1 VYIWQLKIRLVA
13 DIEKLTIPEY
23 VFPSFK
29 DFAAHTALSFVDGV
43 GYTYQALGAEVA
55 RVQKLLRLYG
65 IDKGDKVAILSMNT
79 PYWGIAFFAI
89 TGMGAVAVPLLPDF
103 HQAEVTNI
111 LVHSESKAIFVSEA
125 LAYKVRGEN
134 SVANDILMIRID
146 DFVPI
151 NEVTFPVV
159 RPGID
164 VVEVLPDDLASIIYT
179 SGTTGRSKGVM
190 LSHKNVVSDAITSGK
205 IHYMNTADRMLSVLP
220 LSHAYE
226 NTLGLVLPLSG
237 GASVYYPGKPATA
250 SVLLP
255 ALKKVQPTAMLTVP
269 LIMEK
274 IFRSN
279 ILPTLTKN
287 KMMARVYSIPFFRK
301 VLHRIAGKKLMAT
314 FGNKLK
320 FFGVGGSKLDP
331 QVEKFLYEAKFPYA
345 IGYGLTETAPLLA
358 GFGPA
363 NQRLYSTGKPGIGV
377 EVKLYDV
384 NPVTGEGEIIARGPN
399 VMKGYYKEPELTRT
413 VIDADGW
420 FHTGDI
426 GLFDKH
432 GVLFIKGRIK
442 NVIIGSTG
450 ENIYPEEIESVIN
463 SNAFVTESLVLEQ
476 NGKLVAMV
484 HLNIDKIKQQYQE
497 MIEKS
502 QEALNE
508 KVEELLKEVHVFVNQ
523 RVSKF
528 SKLNLV
534 IYQENPFEKTATQ
547 KIKRFLYT

>member
-1 VYIWQLKIRLVA
+1 VA

-134 SVANDILMIRID
+134 SVADDILMIRID

-159 RPGID
+159 RPGVD
-164 VVEVLPDDLASIIYT
+164 VAEVLPDDLASIIYT

>member
-1 VYIWQLKIRLVA
+1 M
-13 DIEKLTIPEY
+13 EKLTIPEY

-134 SVANDILMIRID
+134 SVADDILMIRID

-159 RPGID
+159 RPGVD
-164 VVEVLPDDLASIIYT
+164 VAEVLPDDLASIIYT

>member
-1 VYIWQLKIRLVA
+1 MA

>member
-1 VYIWQLKIRLVA
+1 
-13 DIEKLTIPEY
+13 
-23 VFPSFK
+23 
-29 DFAAHTALSFVDGV
+29 
-43 GYTYQALGAEVA
+43 
-55 RVQKLLRLYG
+55 
-65 IDKGDKVAILSMNT
+65 
-79 PYWGIAFFAI
+79 
-89 TGMGAVAVPLLPDF
+89 
-103 HQAEVTNI
+103 
-111 LVHSESKAIFVSEA
+111 SESKAIFVSEA

-134 SVANDILMIRID
+134 SVADDILMIRID

-159 RPGID
+159 RPGVD
-164 VVEVLPDDLASIIYT
+164 VAEVLPDDLASIIYT